1 MAYGQTGT
9 GKTYTV
15 GQLGKEDPSERGIM
29 VRALE
34 HVLSSMSLETDS
46 VAVSY
51 LQVQLTIANLTFL
64 IHISSFHIGG

>member
-15 GQLGKEDPSERGIM
+15 GQLGKEDPSGRGIM

-34 HVLSSMSLETDS
+34 HILSSISLETDS

-51 LQVQLTIANLTFL
+51 LQVHLITTNPVFL
-64 IHISSFHIGG
+64 VHISPFLG

>member
-34 HVLSSMSLETDS
+34 HILSSMSLETDS
-46 VAVSY
+46 MAVSY
-51 LQVQLTIANLTFL
+51 LQVQFTLTNLTSL
-64 IHISSFHIGG
+64 VHISPFHISG